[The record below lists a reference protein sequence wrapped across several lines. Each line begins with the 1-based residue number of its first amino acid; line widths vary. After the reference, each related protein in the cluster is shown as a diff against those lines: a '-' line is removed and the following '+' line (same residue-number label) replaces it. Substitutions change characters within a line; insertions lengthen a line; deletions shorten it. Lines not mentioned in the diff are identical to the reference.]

1 MWDEV
6 IEEGQPLEL
15 FDPDATWKRRTYVAR
30 GCTVE
35 GEAENSVLS
44 ERCTVEE
51 GASVQYSILMPGAV
65 VKKDARVS
73 YAIIGENG
81 VVGEHAFVGA
91 PPEAVPPE
99 QWGITVLGPG
109 AAVADDYVLPAN
121 RMRSVDGKETV
132 R

>member
-1 MWDEV
+1 M
-6 IEEGQPLEL
+6 EL
-15 FDPDATWKRRTYVAR
+15 SVGAR

-65 VKKDARVS
+65 VRKGARVS

-81 VVGEHAFVGA
+81 VVGARALVGE
-91 PPEAVPPE
+91 PPEAVAPE
-99 QWGITVLGPG
+99 NWGITVLGPG
-109 AAVADDYVLPAN
+109 AAVAEDNVLPAN
-121 RMRSVDGKETV
+121 RMRSEDGKEPL

>member
-1 MWDEV
+1 M
-6 IEEGQPLEL
+6 
-15 FDPDATWKRRTYVAR
+15 
-30 GCTVE
+30 
-35 GEAENSVLS
+35 
-44 ERCTVEE
+44 EE

-81 VVGEHAFVGA
+81 VVGEHTFVGA
-91 PPEAVPPE
+91 PPEAE
-99 QWGITVLGPG
+99 QWGITGLGPG